1 MVEFEGYLRH
11 AKEGTRLSL
20 FACVRFLLLCT
31 RNRENRRYLRFL
43 SSAAKSIEPIGAFA
57 RLRFCICVAPLI
69 HGLGGCCSRCCT
81 VAVWRRKY
89 KRLKSLVA
97 SLEVW
102 WCPKQI
108 LGTAEGGTR
117 HALFASVRPCL
128 SRAGNSS
135 ILSVACCYDV
145 LLFAGVAVRVAVQAN
160 AVQQCLM
167 LVGKEHYPCHSIPCV
182 IDGTVA
188 AHCPLGLYET
198 EGASSMFPFSEITV
212 ASVPKFQT

>member
-1 MVEFEGYLRH
+1 MGFEGNLRH
-11 AKEGTRLSL
+11 
-20 FACVRFLLLCT
+20 
-31 RNRENRRYLRFL
+31 
-43 SSAAKSIEPIGAFA
+43 
-57 RLRFCICVAPLI
+57 
-69 HGLGGCCSRCCT
+69 
-81 VAVWRRKY
+81 
-89 KRLKSLVA
+89 
-97 SLEVW
+97 
-102 WCPKQI
+102 
-108 LGTAEGGTR
+108 AEGGTR